1 MIGTNQRRT
10 AGIWAAGLWTAAYF
24 TGTSAAESVT
34 YDFADPKG
42 VNGVM
47 FVLDSEVEPFV
58 GIGGGI
64 TGEVTY
70 DPDAPAEFS
79 GAISLDATTLQL
91 VSGRMTDVMYGADWL
106 NVEERP
112 AITATFNSVESVDIV
127 IEGGEAVQV
136 ADNELELPE
145 GATASVDAL
154 IVNGTLTFGPFSIDK
169 QFVIEPTVIED
180 GGTTRG
186 AGSGDLLVLRST
198 FTVDR
203 FDLGIENPGVEKV
216 ARAITVTVPI
226 AGYAVAS
233 E

>member
-1 MIGTNQRRT
+1 MMRVSERMVRSV
-10 AGIWAAGLWTAAYF
+10 AALSAAAGLAWGGAAW
-24 TGTSAAESVT
+24 AEAVT

-47 FVLDSEVEPFV
+47 FVLDSELEPFV

-70 DPDAPAEFS
+70 DPEAPTGFT

-91 VSGRMTDVMYGADWL
+91 VNGRMTDVMYGGDWL

-112 AITATFNSVESVDIV
+112 TITVTFNGVSDVHEPHGDHGHGRILKVD
-127 IEGGEAVQV
+127 
-136 ADNELELPE
+136 
-145 GATASVDAL
+145 
-154 IVNGTLTFGPFSIDK
+154 GTLSFGPFSIDK
-169 QFVIEPTVIED
+169 QFEIEPTVIEN
-180 GGTTRG
+180 GGTDRG
-186 AGSGDLLVLRST
+186 AGSGDLLVLRSV

-216 ARAITVTVPI
+216 ARSIEITVPI
-226 AGYAVAS
+226 AGYAKSA

>member
-1 MIGTNQRRT
+1 MIRQQVWQRICQAAAIPAT
-10 AGIWAAGLWTAAYF
+10 ALGLSGAM
-24 TGTSAAESVT
+24 AEAVT

-70 DPDAPAEFS
+70 DPAEPTSFS
-79 GAISLDATTLQL
+79 GSISLDATTLQL

-112 AITATFNSVESVDIV
+112 TITVTFNETHQVVEDDP
-127 IEGGEAVQV
+127 EAPV
-136 ADNELELPE
+136 
-145 GATASVDAL
+145 TL
-154 IVNGTLTFGPFSIDK
+154 IVEGTLSFGPFSIEK
-169 QFVIEPTVIED
+169 EFEIEPTFVEN
-180 GGTTRG
+180 GGTQRG
-186 AGSGDLLVLRST
+186 AGQGDLLVLRCE
-198 FTVDR
+198 FTVNR
-203 FDLGIENPGVEKV
+203 FDLGIEDPSDKV
-216 ARAITVTVPI
+216 SPEITVFVPI
-226 AGYAVAS
+226 VGYVKAA